1 MPWRRLCS
9 ARLCRMNGKFFHA
22 RSIRPRDF
30 ACSATFGAAPYST
43 GEHKPHIQTSRKTA
57 KISRESYNTDAIY
70 IVMFGGKAAD
80 LRKWWNLPEKSNV
93 RNYLNTEQLHHI
105 IAIEN
110 AITMQLDV
118 RKITNPDHQLVI
130 VNHVARSYKAM
141 LEAQLPALQG

>member
-57 KISRESYNTDAIY
+57 KISRESYKTLFDCGRGIAAICSACGAFLVQQQEHAMWTAEHRERYKDDRRRYPSDLTDAEWE
-70 IVMFGGKAAD
+70 A
-80 LRKWWNLPEKSNV
+80 
-93 RNYLNTEQLHHI
+93 
-105 IAIEN
+105 IAPYF
-110 AITMQLDV
+110 AV
-118 RKITNPDHQLVI
+118 
-130 VNHVARSYKAM
+130 Y
-141 LEAQLPALQG
+141 